1 MTRKLQVTIANS
13 AKKKSKQKKMPM
25 FTMDVLHHIVSLH
38 EFSNHIPCAQILPC
52 TNLSLCN
59 TLDANSVL
67 KACCLMDSTK
77 YQQMWSPSL
86 FLDVSLKQWLITWT
100 ISDQNLQ
107 PHHPAFPSVML
118 LFLIIL
124 HICSRGTKWCVY
136 QQTPVPQARQIT
148 RPPSAAC
155 LSWFSFTD

>member
-13 AKKKSKQKKMPM
+13 AKQNQNKKMPM
-25 FTMDVLHHIVSLH
+25 FTMDELHHIVSLH

-86 FLDVSLKQWLITWT
+86 FLDVSLKQWLSTWT
-100 ISDQNLQ
+100 IQIKIYNLIIL
-107 PHHPAFPSVML
+107 PFPLVML

-136 QQTPVPQARQIT
+136 QQTPVPQARHIT

-155 LSWFSFTD
+155 MSWFSFTD